1 MSLHKLN
8 DKKIIN
14 GWAFFDWANSSYAL
28 IISAAIFPAYFSSV
42 MDEQITYFGQ
52 VIERGTW
59 YSFAISI
66 SYLIITILSPILSGI
81 ADFRGNRKKFLKFF
95 TALGAVSCMILFWFK
110 GMDQL
115 WLGTICFMLANIGF
129 SGGLVFYD
137 SYLPQIATV
146 DQYDKVSARGF
157 AFGYIGSVILL
168 LLNLVVILKPEWFGI
183 ENVQLP
189 YRIAFFMVGLW
200 WLGFAQ
206 IPFKRLPSDVII
218 KSTGNLIKKG
228 YSELYSVW
236 KKVQKQKYV
245 KRFLMSFFFYSA
257 GVQSILYLAAIFAEQ
272 ELEFGGQ
279 ELIFIILILQI
290 VGIAGAFLFSRISRI
305 MGNKASII
313 IMLLI
318 WLSICAA
325 AFFVVEKSHFY
336 MVAAAVGLVMG
347 GIQAISRSTYAK
359 LIEEKEKDL
368 ASYFSFYDVLYKAS
382 IVVGTFSF
390 GLVEQLTGGMR
401 NSVLALGIFFFI
413 GLVIIFTI
421 KMNRTPEATL
431 QASPAA

>member
-14 GWAFFDWANSSYAL
+14 GWAFFDWANSAYAL
-28 IISAAIFPAYFSSV
+28 IISAAIFPAYFDSVIDNKLIVFGKEIFSS
-42 MDEQITYFGQ
+42 TLYA
-52 VIERGTW
+52 
-59 YSFAISI
+59 FAIAA
-66 SYLIITILSPILSGI
+66 SYLIVAFLSPILSGI
-81 ADFRGNRKKFLKFF
+81 ADFRGIRKKFLKFF
-95 TALGAVSCMILFWFK
+95 TALGAVSCMIMFWFE

-137 SYLPQIATV
+137 SYLPQIATE

-168 LLNLVVILKPEWFGI
+168 LLNLIVILKPELFGI

-206 IPFKRLPSDVII
+206 IPFKRLPADVII
-218 KSTGNLIKKG
+218 KSTGNVVKKG
-228 YSELYSVW
+228 YSELLSVW
-236 KKVQKQKYV
+236 QKVKKQINV
-245 KRFLMSFFFYSA
+245 KRFLLSFFFYSA
-257 GVQSILYLAAIFAEQ
+257 GVQSILYLAAIFAKQ
-272 ELEFGGQ
+272 ELEFSGQ
-279 ELIFIILILQI
+279 ELIFVILILQV
-290 VGIAGAFLFSRISRI
+290 VGIGGAFLFSRISKI
-305 MGNKASII
+305 MGNKISIAT
-313 IMLLI
+313 MLII
-318 WLSICAA
+318 WLGICFAA
-325 AFFVVEKSHFY
+325 YYVGEKSQFY
-336 MVAAAVGLVMG
+336 IIAGAVGLVMG

-359 LIEEKEKDL
+359 LIEESENDL

-390 GLVEQLTGGMR
+390 GLVEQVTGGMR

-413 GLVIIFTI
+413 GLLILLSI
-421 KMNRTPEATL
+421 KMDLKPRASL
-431 QASPAA
+431 QTAS